1 MLCLWAKDMLLVQC
15 KLTSITA
22 AVCAIFSGRDVA
34 YVPRQQLFKSL
45 DNS

>member
-1 MLCLWAKDMLLVQC
+1 MLCLWAKDVLLWQC

-34 YVPRQQLFKSL
+34 YVPHQELFESHLKS
-45 DNS
+45 